1 MHYIRRFL
9 AAAGVPAHPA
19 RQDDAPATA
28 GTRLR
33 RAGAA
38 VGIAALAALV
48 LTGAPAVAA
57 SAPAGA
63 ATAQATAD
71 PPQIYWTNGVP
82 GTIGRAN
89 IDGTGAVQNL
99 IEGGAQPHGVAVD
112 AAHIYWT
119 NVLNTNTSA
128 GTIGRANLDG
138 TGADQNFITGV
149 NPTGGLA
156 VDSGHLYWGN
166 LDNSVTSASSIP
178 ATIARANLDGT
189 GIDPNFITGADTASG
204 IAVDAAHI
212 YWTNRGQFTIGRA
225 NLDGTGVNQNL
236 VIIGSRV
243 FPDGVAVDSGHIY
256 WAGSTGSLGR
266 ANIDGTGVNPNFVD
280 AGAFPSG
287 IAVDPG
293 HLYWTH
299 VNFSS
304 DPNAFDD
311 AIGRANLDGT
321 GVDQN
326 FIFNFS
332 PEGVAVSPQTTVP
345 PPTVPAA
352 PTIGPATFGNA
363 SATVQWTAPA
373 ADGGAAITGYLV
385 RVVDSAGAQVGALR
399 PAAATATS
407 LVVTG
412 LANGSTY
419 RFQVAATNA
428 AGTGP
433 NSALSAVVIPA
444 TVPGAPVIGTAA
456 PGTAGGA
463 VTATA
468 QWNPPAS
475 TGGSAVTGY
484 RVRALRMSATGTV
497 LATTTSAVQ
506 PGSARQLTMTLQ
518 AGNYRFTVR
527 AVNKAGPGPQSAR
540 SNLVAAQ

>member
-19 RQDDAPATA
+19 RQDNAPATA

-484 RVRALRMSATGTV
+484 RVRALRMSATGAV

-506 PGSARQLTMTLQ
+506 PDSARQLTMTLQ
-518 AGNYRFTVR
+518 TGNYRFTVQ
-527 AVNKAGPGPQSAR
+527 AINKAGPGPKSAR
-540 SNLVAAQ
+540 SNLVVAQ